1 MKEFLMNN
9 ETINI
14 TFFTNNLFQ
23 KENQFI
29 FYTFTVNTFTSL
41 NM

>member
-14 TFFTNNLFQ
+14 TFFTNNLFL

-29 FYTFTVNTFTSL
+29 FYILTINTFTSL